1 MVTKRL
7 KANAACWDSFRK
19 NQAKVM

>member
-19 NQAKVM
+19 NQARVM